1 MIDTAVPLN
10 RFYFYNWNVYATI
23 TDMMFERRTRM
34 IRKWL
39 LTIVL
44 GGSMVA
50 LAACGGETA
59 EETNEE
65 AASQE
70 EVAAEQEASSAEQPE
85 MPEPDLE
92 GIPEIV
98 AEVNGEEIDKKE
110 FESAYTG
117 QFQQMAM
124 QAQMSGEEVDQA
136 QLKEQVAESLVA
148 QELLVQETEK
158 QKITASE
165 EQTNTTIEEL
175 AQQNGLESTEEFLAA
190 LEEQGV
196 SEEEVMKQVEVQ
208 VKVDQLIAQET
219 GEINPTDEELQT
231 FYDEAQAQQKE
242 AGGEELPA
250 FEEVKPQLEEQIKMQ
265 KEGEAV
271 QALVA
276 QLRESADVTIHL

>member
-1 MIDTAVPLN
+1 
-10 RFYFYNWNVYATI
+10 
-23 TDMMFERRTRM
+23 
-34 IRKWL
+34 
-39 LTIVL
+39 
-44 GGSMVA
+44 MVA